1 VVPQRVLEQLLLK
14 GVQVSVELEV
24 VPRTFQS
31 VEEVLDYLLFLVVW
45 CSLPMQ
51 MLKGM
56 SET

>member
-1 VVPQRVLEQLLLK
+1 
-14 GVQVSVELEV
+14 
-24 VPRTFQS
+24 

-56 SET
+56 SETWEIPCPHSAVFSLPWWDLVWTWAQELKCPK